1 MTADMTDF
9 AMQRILALH
18 CKASSTLSDGWN
30 ESAYNDLEK
39 VRKMAE
45 EKGHWFE
52 ELWILLDEVKY
63 LINSHNDQDLF
74 YTANLRLKELQSVF
88 EMPNDEFKTIFEEN
102 YINGKIPIIKK
113 QTYECLLKLYD
124 RFFRRADYMA
134 AHLNYMAS
142 LLCGKAMY
150 KIEMLSGRID
160 LKNRMERMFKMAMDY
175 GYIRELDKAIEYYNK
190 AIRTAHEEEDYAY
203 EYIALMRKQ
212 SICLTSEHITNHI
225 DLDSETM
232 STVTRIGSLCDEYQ
246 LDPYALGEWLVE
258 AEKRKAQSGRKVD
271 ISEAKWRIDRLREV
285 MPMLPLQL
293 ALSRG
298 DWQTAHIYANEL
310 KKKELEAYGS
320 SRDYSN
326 ADMIIPTYAML
337 YNSPER
343 SDVEKEISIV
353 EQKEL
358 DKPCVINFP
367 EGTLTCVM
375 FNNLIHEA
383 RKKMGLQLQIAA
395 ESLCTQAEEI
405 AAHVYSDYH
414 KAMAIHSIGQSYESV
429 GNHAEAL
436 SYYRNVVGML
446 TEHAHPGSDVTLSK
460 YMLFA
465 SLLGIGN
472 LTKDTAPQE
481 SIQVLTDSIRLVE
494 SKRNDEEFFL
504 KNLLLIRAK
513 AKTNIGDVDGGEEDC
528 KDFLDL
534 ILNDAN
540 KRLPFI
546 DKELRENYWSE
557 VSKQLCHVV
566 AQVNETS
573 SPSFRLAVYNAILM
587 TKGFLLS
594 SEKAERE
601 AVYREESLREYI
613 PLYKELEKY
622 EMSKLPWG
630 TITENSAG
638 KYVEH
643 YMKSMKLQMATNGVI
658 EKYYDFMHIRFDNI
672 TNILNENDVV
682 LDYYDYPLEN
692 GDQQYVAF
700 VYKKGM
706 EAPAFVKVCK
716 ESDLQRVYQEVA
728 AKKYE
733 DGSPFHISEVYN
745 SAWMYSAQLCRLILN
760 VVIKKIELPLDC
772 KIFFVPSGSLHKVPV
787 ESLIVEEGTEITVSD
802 FYTNFAR
809 ISHVRTLL
817 IPDDWAMN
825 SIGLFGGLN
834 YGVESTDE
842 SHTRGYVIG
851 LDDRTPTPLAPWG
864 ELKQTLTEVRN
875 ISFLCQMAKGM
886 TVEIHTRLDGTPDKL
901 RELSEKG
908 CSVLH
913 LATHGFFETMKS
925 KVNIPGLQGAYKPMD
940 LTGVVMSNG
949 NEGWLHGNNMCH
961 EGILTATD
969 IAKMDLSQSKLV
981 VLSACYTGEGVVRSD
996 GVFGLQRAFKKAG
1009 AGSIV
1014 MSLWNESDEVGSQF
1028 MSVFYSHLLSE
1039 NIDKKKAFKLAKTEI
1054 RKRFPHPLFWANFIM
1069 ID

>member
-1 MTADMTDF
+1 MTGYT
-9 AMQRILALH
+9 MQKIFALH
-18 CKASSTLSDGWN
+18 CKAISTLYDGWDD
-30 ESAYNDLEK
+30 SAYNDLEE

-45 EKGHWFE
+45 KKGHLFE

-63 LINSHNDQDLF
+63 LINNHNDRDLF
-74 YTANLRLKELQSVF
+74 YAANLRLKELHSVF
-88 EMPNDEFKTIFEEN
+88 EMPDDEFKTIFEEN
-102 YINGKIPIIKK
+102 YVNGKKPIIQK

-124 RFFRRADYMA
+124 RFFRHADYMA
-134 AHLNYMAS
+134 AHLNYMPS

-160 LKNRMERMFKMAMDY
+160 LKNRIERMFKMAMDY
-175 GYIRELDKAIEYYNK
+175 GYIGELDKAMEYYNK
-190 AIRTAHEEEDYAY
+190 AIKTAHEEEDYAY
-203 EYIALMRKQ
+203 EYIALMRKL

-232 STVTRIGSLCDEYQ
+232 STVTRIGGLCDEYQ
-246 LDPYALGEWLVE
+246 LAPYALGEWLVE
-258 AEKRKAQSGRKVD
+258 TEKKKAKSGKKAD

-298 DWQTAHIYANEL
+298 DWQTAHFYADEL
-310 KKKELEAYGS
+310 KEKELEAYGS
-320 SRDYSN
+320 SSDYSN
-326 ADMIIPTYAML
+326 ADMIIPAYAML

-343 SDVEKEISIV
+343 NDAEEEILIV

-358 DKPCVINFP
+358 DKPCLMNFP

-375 FNNLIHEA
+375 YNNLIQEA
-383 RKKMGLQLQIAA
+383 RKRMGQQQIAA
-395 ESLCTQAEEI
+395 ESLCKQAEEI
-405 AAHVYSDYH
+405 ATNVYSDYH

-429 GNHAEAL
+429 GNNAEAL

-446 TEHAHPGSDVTLSK
+446 TEYAHPGSDVKLSK
-460 YMLFA
+460 YMLYA

-481 SIQVLTDSIRLVE
+481 SIHILTDAIRLVE

-504 KNLLLIRAK
+504 KNLLLLRAK
-513 AKTNIGDVDGGEEDC
+513 AKTNIGDIQGGEKDC

-546 DKELRENYWSE
+546 DKELRENYWAE
-557 VSKQLCHVV
+557 VSKLLCQVV

-601 AVYREESLREYI
+601 AVYSEDSLREYI

-622 EMSKLPWG
+622 EISKLPWG
-630 TITENSAG
+630 TMTENSAD

-658 EKYYDFMHIRFDNI
+658 EKYYDFMHIRFDSI
-672 TNILNENDVV
+672 TNVLNENDVV
-682 LDYYDYPLEN
+682 LDYYDYPLEK

-700 VYKKGM
+700 IYKKGM
-706 EAPAFVKVCK
+706 EAPEFVKVCK

-745 SAWMYSAQLCRLILN
+745 PTWMYSAQLCKLILN
-760 VVIKKIELPLDC
+760 VVLKKIEFPLDS

-787 ESLIVEEGTEITVSD
+787 ESLIVEEGSEITVSD

-817 IPDDWAMN
+817 IPDDWVLN
-825 SIGLFGGLN
+825 SVGLFGGLN
-834 YGVESTDE
+834 YGVERTDE

-851 LDDRTPTPLAPWG
+851 LDDQTPTPLVPWG

-886 TVEIHTRLDGTPDKL
+886 TAEIYTGLDGTPDKL

-913 LATHGFFETMKS
+913 LATHGFFETIKS
-925 KVNIPGLQGAYKPMD
+925 KVNIPGLKGAYKPMD

-1014 MSLWNESDEVGSQF
+1014 MSLWNESDEVGTLF
-1028 MSVFYSHLLSE
+1028 MSVFYSHLFSE
-1039 NIDKKKAFKLAKTEI
+1039 NIDKNKAFKLAKTEI